1 MARSRFG
8 WALAAVAPWCL
19 SGGLL
24 VSFTADAGQDSQIG
38 GGVSP
43 APSYAQPEPT
53 DLLPARAALSLA
65 AFGLRGRPS
74 DVAVR
79 LASLELGEKS
89 ELARAP
95 LESQPRMTLKPHA
108 AKAPPPPSFPTVERA
123 AKGDPAVGLRPT
135 FDTQWRAGSS
145 LTQARAGEL
154 IFGVDR
160 DDPTAVFSATSLPQE
175 ALAAPRFEPEQEP
188 EAQTPGAAAGVV
200 SPGSGGSVFTLRAGA
215 QKSFDGA
222 TPHVPRA
229 VALSSTTPAALDS
242 APIGVAAA
250 PVSGA
255 GRKTPADGG
264 TTPRAQERP
273 NYAALIDAAKA
284 EQEQKC
290 LAEAIYF
297 EARGEPEAGQAAV
310 AQVVLNRVK
319 SGLYPPSV
327 CGVVYQNRHRH
338 LACQFSFACEGKA
351 LRVTEPE
358 PWARAVRI
366 AREVTDGQTYLADVG
381 ASTHYHA
388 TYVKPRWA
396 RKLDRMDKIGVH
408 VFYKLKPGQT

>member
-8 WALAAVAPWCL
+8 WALTALAPWCL

-24 VSFTADAGQDSQIG
+24 VSFTADAGQDLQSG
-38 GGVSP
+38 GSLGP
-43 APSYAQPEPT
+43 APTRAQPVPL
-53 DLLPARAALSLA
+53 DLLPARAALTPA
-65 AFGLRGRPS
+65 PFGLARRP
-74 DVAVR
+74 DGALR
-79 LASLELGEKS
+79 LASLVIGDKAELDRGPDETV
-89 ELARAP
+89 
-95 LESQPRMTLKPHA
+95 PRIALKAHA
-108 AKAPPPPSFPTVERA
+108 AKAPPPPAFPVVERK
-123 AKGDPAVGLRPT
+123 AKGDPVIGLRPT
-135 FDTQWRAGSS
+135 FDARWRAAPS
-145 LTQARAGEL
+145 LAHARADALTFSIAQEDPVA
-154 IFGVDR
+154 IF
-160 DDPTAVFSATSLPQE
+160 TAAAFPQE
-175 ALAAPRFEPEQEP
+175 ALAAPRFETDDEA
-188 EAQTPGAAAGVV
+188 EAQTPGAVAGVV

-229 VALSSTTPAALDS
+229 VALSSATPAALD
-242 APIGVAAA
+242 ATPIGVAAA
-250 PVSGA
+250 PVSGT
-255 GRKTPADGG
+255 GRKAVAAGG
-264 TTPRAQERP
+264 STTRAAERP

-297 EARGEPEAGQAAV
+297 ESRSEPEEGQAAV

-319 SGLYPPSV
+319 SGLYPQSV

-338 LACQFSFACEGKA
+338 MACQFSFACEGKA
-351 LRVTEPE
+351 LRVTEGE
-358 PWARAVRI
+358 SWAKAVRI
-366 AREVTDGQTYLADVG
+366 ARAVTDGQTYLADVG

-388 TYVKPRWA
+388 TYVRPRWA